1 MRGAHTQLDEL
12 REMHLEEGA
21 VAMAD
26 AHFKHSKTVLR
37 RAYRCVSVCVC
48 VCMCVCVCVCVI
60 VCLCL
65 CLFVHKFVCICVCVC
80 QRTVSV

>member
-21 VAMAD
+21 EAMAD

-37 RAYRCVSVCVC
+37 RAYRSVRTYM
-48 VCMCVCVCVCVI
+48 CMYSI
-60 VCLCL
+60 DM
-65 CLFVHKFVCICVCVC
+65 I
-80 QRTVSV
+80 

>member
-37 RAYRCVSVCVC
+37 RAYRQVR
-48 VCMCVCVCVCVI
+48 MN
-60 VCLCL
+60 
-65 CLFVHKFVCICVCVC
+65 ICDMGVM
-80 QRTVSV
+80 

>member
-37 RAYRCVSVCVC
+37 RAYR
-48 VCMCVCVCVCVI
+48 
-60 VCLCL
+60 
-65 CLFVHKFVCICVCVC
+65 
-80 QRTVSV
+80 